1 MKTFRILTITL
12 LLTTFT
18 VGTFY
23 EASGQSES
31 NDLLADNLIEAV
43 ANIDQV
49 SVNVLLA
56 EGASVETV
64 DQNGNTPLMIAA
76 KVGNPRIVKMILAH
90 NPDVNRKNNEGN
102 SALMIAAEHGQVFVA
117 EQLLANGADRYAKN
131 SNGFTPLEIAKRNG
145 HAAVI
150 DLLRNKPEMSLS
162 R

>member
-76 KVGNPRIVKMILAH
+76 KIGNPRIVKILLAH
-90 NPDVNRKNNEGN
+90 NPDINRKNNNGN

-117 EQLLANGADRYAKN
+117 EQLIAHGADIYAKN
-131 SNGFTPLEIAKRNG
+131 ADGFTAIEIAQRNG
-145 HAAVI
+145 HAAVL
-150 DLLRNKPEMSLS
+150 DLLRDKPEITLS